1 VDVIIGTHSHYVQ
14 SILYDEDA
22 GTFIAY
28 SLGDF
33 FGDATEAG
41 TEYSIILDLEI
52 TKDNETGVTKVTGYD
67 YTPIFTV
74 HEEGKP
80 LRVARIREAMAAYND
95 NYVDKVSDLT
105 YHDMEYALGR
115 IEARVNTPVK

>member
-1 VDVIIGTHSHYVQ
+1 M
-14 SILYDEDA
+14 
-22 GTFIAY
+22 
-28 SLGDF
+28 
-33 FGDATEAG
+33 
-41 TEYSIILDLEI
+41 DLEI

-80 LRVARIREAMAAYND
+80 LRVVRIREAMAAYND

-105 YHDMEYALGR
+105 FHDMEYALGR
-115 IEARVNTPVK
+115 IDARVNTPVK